1 MDILIWVF
9 IAVVFLILELIT
21 TTFFLVWFAAGAAVA
36 AVLNYLGFDVYVQFI
51 AFAIVSLILILSTRK
66 FADRITP
73 EPTKKTTAERLIGKH
88 GKIIRKL
95 EDKNYIVNVKGEEWS
110 AIAENDLDIDDEVEI
125 TGIESI
131 KLIVKKIY

>member
-9 IAVVFLILELIT
+9 IAVIFTIFELLTGTFILI
-21 TTFFLVWFAAGAAVA
+21 WFAVGSVVA
-36 AVLNYLGFDVYVQFI
+36 AVLNYLGFDIYVQFI

-88 GKIIRKL
+88 GKIIRKR
-95 EDKNYIVNVKGEEWS
+95 DGNNYIVNVKGEEWS
-110 AIAENDLDIDDEVEI
+110 ATGENGLDVGDEVEI
-125 TGIESI
+125 IAIESI
-131 KLIVKKIY
+131 KLVVKKID

>member
-131 KLIVKKIY
+131 KLIVKKID